1 MTTLTYDALVIGAG
15 NGGLAAA
22 LRLAKSNKKVLLVE
36 WHLLGGGFAT
46 SFIRG
51 RFEFEA
57 SLHELCDFGHEDLHG
72 NLYELFK
79 DFDVLKDI
87 EFVDVPEAFRV
98 ISLSTKED
106 YTLPFGIENFIN
118 KMEEYVPGSKKSVT
132 TFFKLGAEIQEALKY
147 LNLSRGQPDT
157 KVMMEKY
164 PNFMRTAT
172 YSTDKVL
179 KAIKM
184 PKKAQEILGTYW
196 SYLGAPTAH
205 LGFTHYCIM
214 VYLYI
219 SLKAQIP
226 TTRSHGMSQALED
239 AIRKNGGEIF
249 YGDEVVKILTENGEV
264 SGAVLAVELL

>member
-1 MTTLTYDALVIGAG
+1 
-15 NGGLAAA
+15 
-22 LRLAKSNKKVLLVE
+22 
-36 WHLLGGGFAT
+36 
-46 SFIRG
+46 
-51 RFEFEA
+51 
-57 SLHELCDFGHEDLHG
+57 
-72 NLYELFK
+72 
-79 DFDVLKDI
+79 
-87 EFVDVPEAFRV
+87 
-98 ISLSTKED
+98 
-106 YTLPFGIENFIN
+106 
-118 KMEEYVPGSKKSVT
+118 MEEYVPGSKKSVT

-239 AIRKNGGEIF
+239 AIRKHGGEIF
-249 YGDEVVKILTENGEV
+249 YGDEVVKILTENGVV